1 MPTKISKGLVMK
13 VTVYGAEWCPW
24 CHKVKD
30 LLKKNGIKFT
40 DRNVDELKWAKEA
53 FDKSGQAGIPVT
65 DIDGNIVIGYDV
77 GMLNKL
83 LKLK

>member
-1 MPTKISKGLVMK
+1 MK
-13 VTVYGAEWCPW
+13 VTLYGTEWCSW
-24 CHKVKD
+24 CHKVRD
-30 LLKKNGIKFT
+30 FLKASKVKFS

-65 DIDGNIVIGYDV
+65 DINGEIVIGYDV
-77 GMLNKL
+77 PTLKKL

>member
-1 MPTKISKGLVMK
+1 MK

-24 CHKVKD
+24 CHKVRD
-30 LLKKNGIKFT
+30 FLKANKVKFE
-40 DRNVDELKWAKEA
+40 DKNVDELKWAKEA

-65 DIDGNIVIGYDV
+65 DINGDIVIGYDV
-77 GMLNKL
+77 QTLKKL